1 MILSYKTPLGFFA
14 NIFYEKEKIV
24 FINLSFKQLSN
35 SILKECFLD
44 DYFLFKR
51 DITINDLFFFK
62 ENESFYKAFKEK
74 VKFGNTIY
82 YKKLGQIF
90 EIHPR
95 KIGYLMKKNPFPIVI
110 PCHRVISEK
119 GIGGYSFGID
129 IKKKLLEFE
138 NIKT

>member
-74 VKFGNTIY
+74 VKFGNTIS